1 MEEIWKEIPGFEG
14 LYEVSNIGRVRSLD
28 RFVIDAYYS
37 KGHIQK
43 GRIHKNTLSKAGYY
57 TTSLTDKNKIKKH
70 YYIHRLVAS
79 AFIPN
84 PNNYP
89 VINHID
95 ENPRNNSVDNLEW
108 CTQKHNISSGTVP
121 DRITQTAIDHKKKTA
136 AKAIDQYTLDGEY
149 IATYK
154 SAGEVERR
162 YGWFATSVYS
172 CARGYRGK
180 KTAYGF
186 VWKFADDKPL
196 KQNLTSP

>member
-70 YYIHRLVAS
+70 HYIHRLVAS

-95 ENPRNNSVDNLEW
+95 ENPLNNNVSNLEW
-108 CTQKHNISSGTVP
+108 CTQKHNLSSGTVRE
-121 DRITQTAIDHKKKTA
+121 RIAQTMSDNKRKNASRPIS
-136 AKAIDQYTLDGEY
+136 QYTREGEY
-149 IATYK
+149 IRTYT
-154 SAGEVERR
+154 SSGEVQRL
-162 YGWFATSVYS
+162 YGWFAKNIDA
-172 CARGYRGK
+172 CARGYKRAP
-180 KTAYGF
+180 TAYGY
-186 VWKFADDKPL
+186 VWKFADGR
-196 KQNLTSP
+196 